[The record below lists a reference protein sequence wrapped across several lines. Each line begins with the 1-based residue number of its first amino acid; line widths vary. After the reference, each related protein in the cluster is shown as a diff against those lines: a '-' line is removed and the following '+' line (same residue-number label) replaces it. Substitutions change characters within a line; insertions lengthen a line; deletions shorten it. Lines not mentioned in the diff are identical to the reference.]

1 MAVLVSPFSFQA
13 KVFKTII
20 QVPKQDQHIK
30 TEVGHL
36 FKSLTFKQL
45 SIKIS
50 VPHPKQFILN
60 LIFLKRQDPH
70 MLDTSGLK
78 SKMEPGQENNTLYM
92 LRLPS
97 SLLFKA
103 RKAYK
108 LPGALHTFSVKCT
121 VLQSPRSRRVL
132 FKASANSTQLSLYK
146 FRQYWLVPL
155 SYQSIHKR
163 KTTRLYILFTFIFRF

>member
-20 QVPKQDQHIK
+20 EVPNQDQHTK
-30 TEVGHL
+30 TKVGHL
-36 FKSLTFKQL
+36 FKSLIFKQL

-50 VPHPKQFILN
+50 VPHPKQFKWN

-70 MLDTSGLK
+70 TLDTSGLK
-78 SKMEPGQENNTLYM
+78 SRWSLDRRITHYM

-121 VLQSPRSRRVL
+121 VLQSPRSRKVL
-132 FKASANSTQLSLYK
+132 FKASANSTHDCLCTNLGN
-146 FRQYWLVPL
+146 
-155 SYQSIHKR
+155 
-163 KTTRLYILFTFIFRF
+163 TD